1 MKRAT
6 KIHLPDATGC
16 MGCNNCV
23 VSCRHNAVQLKYDFW
38 GRTFPYIDKAVCV
51 GCRMCERN
59 CPENTKSTI
68 TRLQVQKCY
77 AVIADKDVLEQSSSG
92 GFATVLSRYFI
103 EHGGL
108 VVGASFDKFP
118 RCRHIIVDNE
128 ADLQLLQKSKYT
140 YSHLDYVLPEL
151 KAITKDCSDR
161 KILFF
166 GVPCQIA
173 AAKNFLRDC
182 ANILYVEILCHG
194 STPDFVFPK
203 YIKGIERKVR
213 ISGSA
218 FLFQG
223 DQKSSSYRV
232 YQTPEI
238 IGAGHERIVLT
249 RWYKW
254 FLVSFLEG
262 YAYKTK
268 CYHCN
273 YVGSERIGDIT
284 IGDFWGLGKEKAFT
298 HNQKQGVSVV
308 MLNSDNGLATFERI
322 AHLFKVAEE
331 RSVYEPIAQNRTLSG
346 STPIPTGNKLYHLL
360 LVLLPWRVL
369 LPFHKLR
376 FYCLKISRAIKWR
389 TKKYIF
395 KVEEK

>member
-1 MKRAT
+1 
-6 KIHLPDATGC
+6 
-16 MGCNNCV
+16 
-23 VSCRHNAVQLKYDFW
+23 
-38 GRTFPYIDKAVCV
+38 
-51 GCRMCERN
+51 MCERN

-194 STPDFVFPK
+194 STPDFVF
-203 YIKGIERKVR
+203 RN
-213 ISGSA
+213 
-218 FLFQG
+218 
-223 DQKSSSYRV
+223 
-232 YQTPEI
+232 T
-238 IGAGHERIVLT
+238 
-249 RWYKW
+249 
-254 FLVSFLEG
+254 
-262 YAYKTK
+262 
-268 CYHCN
+268 
-273 YVGSERIGDIT
+273 
-284 IGDFWGLGKEKAFT
+284 
-298 HNQKQGVSVV
+298 
-308 MLNSDNGLATFERI
+308 
-322 AHLFKVAEE
+322 
-331 RSVYEPIAQNRTLSG
+331 
-346 STPIPTGNKLYHLL
+346 
-360 LVLLPWRVL
+360 
-369 LPFHKLR
+369 
-376 FYCLKISRAIKWR
+376 
-389 TKKYIF
+389 
-395 KVEEK
+395 